1 MDELN
6 QQQSNTGNSYI
17 SPEED
22 RKQNHW
28 LPAVMKSLHIFTVN
42 WKWFLLSAVVCLFL
56 AYLYQAK
63 QERVYERTATI
74 AIKGNEDDSRNK
86 SVNMTMNGVGTL
98 GGVVAALVRVGLAQP
113 CRWWAVE
120 PAV

>member
-74 AIKGNEDDSRNK
+74 AIKGNETK
-86 SVNMTMNGVGTL
+86 EFTLTL
-98 GGVVAALVRVGLAQP
+98 GDLTDRERQIILDGCLSNFNRQK
-113 CRWWAVE
+113 
-120 PAV
+120 